1 MAKAQRELKGMERPK
16 LAAVED
22 AAEAFVDA
30 SERLKEVR
38 DKREAASAQL
48 IAEMKAAKVSA
59 YKFDSKVVTVSAKA
73 RVTVKDA
80 DEDSDDE

>member
-80 DEDSDDE
+80 DEEGEDE